1 MTKAEKTTIILS
13 FSPKAM
19 NLLEEMAKANKE
31 PSAKAYVLSVIQS
44 RVESDLEFFHA
55 DYVDGLFSGSEEE
68 QEARS

>member
-1 MTKAEKTTIILS
+1 MTKTEKTTITLS

-44 RVESDLEFFHA
+44 RVESDLELFHA
-55 DYVDGLFSGSEEE
+55 DYVDELFGGSEEE
-68 QEARS
+68 EEASS